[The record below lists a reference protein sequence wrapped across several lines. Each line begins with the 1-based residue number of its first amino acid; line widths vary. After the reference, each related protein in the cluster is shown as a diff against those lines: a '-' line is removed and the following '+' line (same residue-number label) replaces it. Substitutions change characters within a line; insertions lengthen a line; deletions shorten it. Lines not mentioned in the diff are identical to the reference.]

1 MTSLR
6 GVVAPLRGVTAL
18 LRGVVALL
26 NGVVA
31 PLRMPPLFWPSTLA
45 IVFGL
50 GPGDSHRQLE
60 ELLALVVVGVVLVLP
75 LVPLDDEF
83 TAELLLLLLLLPPAA
98 TELPITPVS
107 IKCTNAASNELSLI
121 CSCVSLI
128 YSMYCHWVRSK
139 RSENFSE
146 CRAILKSL

>member
-1 MTSLR
+1 MMSLK

-26 NGVVA
+26 SGVVA
-31 PLRMPPLFWPSTLA
+31 PLRMPLLFSPSTLT

-50 GPGDSHRQLE
+50 GPRDSHRQLE

-83 TAELLLLLLLLPPAA
+83 TAELLLLLLLLPTAA
-98 TELPITPVS
+98 TELPITPAS
-107 IKCTNAASNELSLI
+107 IKYTNAVLNAMSTI
-121 CSCVSLI
+121 CSCASLKV
-128 YSMYCHWVRSK
+128 C
-139 RSENFSE
+139 
-146 CRAILKSL
+146 